1 MGKPMQLISVNVGQ
15 KAELQNGSRLETT
28 GIYKIPTGEPIKV
41 TAYGLENDFI
51 FSTKHHG
58 GPDQAVYIY
67 GGLDYDWW
75 SKELGRII
83 VPGTFGENLTIS
95 GLESAKFSI
104 GDRLQIGDVVLEVS
118 SPRIPCATL
127 AARMGDPKFVKLYR
141 QAERPGLYCR
151 VIQIGIIQVGAAVR
165 IIPILDESVPLLELF
180 RGYYEKN
187 KSEAVLQRQLRAP
200 IAIRVRVDLEQE
212 LRQLIAK

>member
-41 TAYGLENDFI
+41 TASGLENDFI

-75 SKELGRII
+75 SKDW
-83 VPGTFGENLTIS
+83 TFD
-95 GLESAKFSI
+95 K
-104 GDRLQIGDVVLEVS
+104 
-118 SPRIPCATL
+118 
-127 AARMGDPKFVKLYR
+127 K
-141 QAERPGLYCR
+141 
-151 VIQIGIIQVGAAVR
+151 VR
-165 IIPILDESVPLLELF
+165 TAS
-180 RGYYEKN
+180 K
-187 KSEAVLQRQLRAP
+187 
-200 IAIRVRVDLEQE
+200 
-212 LRQLIAK
+212 